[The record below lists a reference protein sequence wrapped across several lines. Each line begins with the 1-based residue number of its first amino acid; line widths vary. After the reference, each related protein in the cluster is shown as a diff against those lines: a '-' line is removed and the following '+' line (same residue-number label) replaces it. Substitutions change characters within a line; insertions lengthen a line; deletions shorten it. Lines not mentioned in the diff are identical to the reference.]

1 MANNILYVKLN
12 SYELPQF
19 KEAKGKEWVQYGEKN
34 DFPNMLLE
42 LYDNA
47 PKHRAIVDGKADLIA
62 GKGWNAN
69 NKMISTL
76 TAAKLIDFTQTI
88 NPSESLYEL
97 TKKIS
102 LDLEL
107 FGGYYIQV
115 IYNNLRTDFDLY
127 HVDFSKIRTN
137 KTEDKYFYS
146 NDWKAYNQSEDKTG
160 FKVIEKFDPN
170 KKQSGIF
177 YYKNYRPNQGVYPL
191 PGYIAALRYIE
202 IEKEIANF
210 HLNNIKN
217 GFVGGTLISFNNG
230 QPTYEEQSKIERQ
243 LKDKHT
249 GTDNAGGIVLVF
261 SEGKDK
267 EPSVLPLRTNDF
279 DKAFESLNKTVAQ
292 EIFTAHRIT
301 SPQLFGIDG
310 ESAFARNV
318 IRDAAEFFQNT
329 YITPKQQGIES
340 VINDFASL
348 LDINGKLSIIPLEI
362 IGIDIPESM
371 VINAMTQEEVRDKLG
386 LPPIDKAKANQ
397 DEATINA
404 INSLSPLVANKVLEQ
419 LTPNELRKLIGLGA
433 IQGGESIAEAT
444 QSAFNKELTEDEALS
459 IFDKY
464 GESTD
469 GYDIIH
475 AEAIPVN
482 FATITITTL
491 DKSILDLLRNDNLI
505 NNTNIAK
512 ALKVDI
518 NEVNTAISK
527 LIDNGMVVAVQNERN
542 LTPKGENIAK
552 LESPVEELVVAY
564 KYDKKPGVTG
574 NKLLPTSRK
583 FCVDLIEA
591 NKHYSREEINA
602 MNNEFGSSV
611 WLTRGGWWTN
621 KDTGITSTSCRHIWQ
636 QVVLRKKK

>member
-12 SYELPQF
+12 AYELPQF

-69 NKMISTL
+69 NKLISAL

-137 KTEDKYFYS
+137 KSEDKFFYS

-160 FKVIEKFDPN
+160 FKIIEKFDPN

-362 IGIDIPESM
+362 IGIDYSEQFIQAVIPAE
-371 VINAMTQEEVRDKLG
+371 L
-386 LPPIDKAKANQ
+386 
-397 DEATINA
+397 
-404 INSLSPLVANKVLEQ
+404 
-419 LTPNELRKLIGLGA
+419 LRKKVAERLG
-433 IQGGESIAEAT
+433 IDLNEQ
-444 QSAFNKELTEDEALS
+444 QQFNKELTEDEALS

-464 GESTD
+464 GESTE

-518 NEVNTAISK
+518 NEINAAISK
-527 LIDNGMVVAVQNERN
+527 LIDNGMILAVQNERN

-564 KYDKKPGVTG
+564 KYDLKPGIDG
-574 NKLLPTSRK
+574 PILLDTSRT
-583 FCVDLIEA
+583 FCKDLIKK
-591 NKHYSREEINA
+591 NKHYSREQIDA

-611 WLTRGGWWTN
+611 WLTRGGWYHN
-621 KDTGITSTSCRHIWQ
+621 PKTGLTSTSCRHIWQ
-636 QVVLRKKK
+636 QVVLRPKKK